1 MARPLRIE
9 FPEALYHVTAR
20 GIEKKSI
27 FQERGDKLKLLKRVT
42 AVNEKYGFIFYAYCI
57 MDNHYHLLLETPL
70 GNLSRGM
77 QNLNSTYAQ
86 WYNKRH
92 KRCGPVFQGRF
103 SAYLIEKDNYLLA
116 AARYIVLNP
125 VKAGIV
131 SDAMSY
137 TWSSF
142 RYMMG
147 KRDCPEFLDVNT
159 ILECF
164 SHDPRAARRLFR
176 SYVGQGLEEDEP
188 DYLEKGPVRGSGPFM
203 DKVEERFAAS
213 GKFSQ
218 KEISR
223 KERFFNRPALSSLF
237 SEPCDRHIREI
248 RNARIGAAFLQYG
261 YSQKEIA
268 DFLGLGNS
276 TISCIIQKQDINNGN
291 GK

>member
-20 GIEKKSI
+20 GAEKKSI
-27 FQERGDKLKLLKRVT
+27 FEEKDDKLTLLKRVT
-42 AVNEKYGFIFYAYCI
+42 AVNERYGFIFYAYCI

-92 KRCGPVFQGRF
+92 DRCGPLFQGRF
-103 SAYLIEKDNYLLA
+103 SSYLIEKDNYLLA

-125 VKAGIV
+125 VKAGITGN
-131 SDAMSY
+131 AMSY
-137 TWSSF
+137 AWSSF
-142 RYMMG
+142 HYMMG
-147 KRDCPEFLDVNT
+147 KRGCPKFLDVST
-159 ILECF
+159 ILEYF
-164 SHDPRAARRLFR
+164 SQNPTTAHRLFR

-188 DYLEKGPVRGSGPFM
+188 DYLEKGPVRGSAPFM
-203 DKVEERFAAS
+203 DTVEEKVAAS
-213 GKFSQ
+213 GKASK

-237 SEPCDRHIREI
+237 SEPGDRHLKEI
-248 RNARIGAAFLQYG
+248 RNIKIGAAFLQYG
-261 YSQKEIA
+261 YSQKEIG
-268 DFLGLGNS
+268 DFLGLDNS
-276 TISCIIQKQDINNGN
+276 TICHIVRAQENRAGN
-291 GK
+291 IW

>member
-20 GIEKKSI
+20 GAEKKSI
-27 FQERGDKLKLLKRVT
+27 FQERDDKLTLLKRVS
-42 AVNEKYGFIFYAYCI
+42 VVSERYGFIFYAYCI

-92 KRCGPVFQGRF
+92 DRCGPLFQGRF

-131 SDAMSY
+131 GDAMSY
-137 TWSSF
+137 AWSSF

-147 KRDCPEFLDVNT
+147 KRDCPEFLDVRA

-164 SHDPRAARRLFR
+164 SQDPKTACRLFR
-176 SYVGQGLEEDEP
+176 SYVGLGLDEDEP
-188 DYLEKGPVRGSGPFM
+188 DYLEKGPVRGSDQFM
-203 DKVEERFAAS
+203 DTAEEKVTAS
-213 GKFSQ
+213 GNVSK

-223 KERFFNRPALSSLF
+223 KERFFNRPDLSCLF
-237 SEPCDRHIREI
+237 SEPGDRHLREI
-248 RNARIGAAFLQYG
+248 RNTKIGAAFLQYG
-261 YSQKEIA
+261 YSQKEIG
-268 DFLGLGNS
+268 DYLGLDHS
-276 TISCIIQKQDINNGN
+276 TISSIIRKQESIA